1 MQEEDGPEAAL
12 AKLLAGSA
20 GDQGAYP
27 GGVHR
32 STLALQGV
40 PSEQQLEVQR
50 SSIWFRFNLCSDFLI
65 KFKEF

>member
-1 MQEEDGPEAAL
+1 LQEEDGPEAAL

-40 PSEQQLEVQR
+40 PSEQQLEVQP
-50 SSIWFRFNLCSDFLI
+50 SSI
-65 KFKEF
+65 